1 MIWELS
7 LLNIKLALNSLNRN
21 RLRTALTMLGVIIG
35 VAAVLTMVAL
45 GTGARGSVAQEVSS
59 AGTNIVYVKSGNYT
73 RGGDGIGILSGL
85 GAADTL
91 VEADSDAIQGLPG
104 IANVSPCNSVR
115 TFISSNQERIF
126 SRIQGISPSF
136 GKSMVPSP

>member
-1 MIWELS
+1 MIWELT

-45 GTGARGSVAQEVSS
+45 GTGARGSVEQEVSS

-73 RGGDGIGILSGL
+73 RGGDGVGILSGL
-85 GAADTL
+85 GAADTIICL
-91 VEADSDAIQGLPG
+91 LYTSDA
-104 IANVSPCNSVR
+104 AD
-115 TFISSNQERIF
+115 
-126 SRIQGISPSF
+126 
-136 GKSMVPSP
+136 